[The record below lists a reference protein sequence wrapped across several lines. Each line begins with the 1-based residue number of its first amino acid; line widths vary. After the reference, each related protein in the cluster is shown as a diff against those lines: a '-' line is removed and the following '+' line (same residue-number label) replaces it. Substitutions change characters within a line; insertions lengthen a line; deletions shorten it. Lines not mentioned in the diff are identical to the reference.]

1 MKLFGRCVDA
11 KTCDQPPSGG
21 CVLKLPSYICALR
34 NPTPAAFRRLC
45 VETLIHGVER
55 RTLCSQPPSGGCVL
69 KLCVMPTLP
78 IAVRPAAF
86 RRLCVETQAKTM
98 PPLRKTQPPSG
109 GCVLKRY
116 NRVFLYLRQNQ
127 PPSGGCVLKLL
138 IKFLKPSSTFQPPSG
153 GCVLK
158 QTVGRAPELFLNPSR
173 LQAAVC

>member
-1 MKLFGRCVDA
+1 MD
-11 KTCDQPPSGG
+11 
-21 CVLKLPSYICALR
+21 IH
-34 NPTPAAFRRLC
+34 PAAFRRLC
-45 VETLIHGVER
+45 VETGLAAGAA
-55 RTLCSQPPSGGCVL
+55 TCAC
-69 KLCVMPTLP
+69 
-78 IAVRPAAF
+78 PAAF
-86 RRLCVETQAKTM
+86 RRLCVETMNRKKAKPSIQPAAFRRLCVETFM
-98 PPLRKTQPPSG
+98 GGRMSDLETQPPSG